1 MYLFLSGYGLYC
13 SYEKNDCI
21 LKVSANIRRVLLLYA
36 RVWVIAAIFFSIGV
50 LLFSPAYLKSI
61 PVLIGNL
68 TGFNTTYNGE
78 WWFLFPYIMLVLTS
92 GLIFRIVDKFNPLIS
107 ILTAGLIYLLAYS
120 VCKFNGEYLYSN
132 HLVYQ
137 PLLYCTS
144 LFSFVVG
151 ALSAKYKVF
160 TKLRNKISCININLA
175 QFLLIAFLIVV
186 LGVRIFYIPFGVF
199 DSIIAFIVLFSI
211 VLMKRYKWIDFILTV
226 VGKQSTNI
234 WLIHSFFFYYFWH
247 DFFYSLKYPML
258 VYILVMALSYGSGK
272 VIDLIYNPIQKYIK
286 SKF

>member
-1 MYLFLSGYGLYC
+1 MFLSGYGLYC